1 METRR
6 LNGVY
11 WALLLTY
18 AIVPIV
24 AGLDKFAYVL
34 VDWSTYLS
42 ATVREALPISPG
54 AFMGIVGGIEVVAG
68 LLVLFVPR
76 VGGIVVGLWLLGIAA
91 NLILGGYF
99 DIAVRDIAM
108 AVGAFCLA
116 RLAAVHREARRAP
129 AAVVER
135 PVEHRVVEREV
146 VRT

>member
-1 METRR
+1 METRK

-18 AIVPIV
+18 AIVPIA
-24 AGLDKFAYVL
+24 AGLDKFAYAL

-42 ATVREALPISPG
+42 ATAREALPISPA
-54 AFMGIVGGIEVVAG
+54 AFMGIVGVVEVVAG
-68 LLVLFVPR
+68 LIVLAIPR
-76 VGGIVVGLWLLGIAA
+76 VGGIVVGLWLLAIAA

-116 RLAAVHREARRAP
+116 RVAAVRREARLAP
-129 AAVVER
+129 AATVER
-135 PVEHRVVEREV
+135 PVERRVVEREV